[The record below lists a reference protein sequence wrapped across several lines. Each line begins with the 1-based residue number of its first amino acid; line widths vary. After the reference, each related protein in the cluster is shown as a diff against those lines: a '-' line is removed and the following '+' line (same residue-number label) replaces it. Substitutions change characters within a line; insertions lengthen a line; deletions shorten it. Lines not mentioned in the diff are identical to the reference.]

1 MKRIILTESQ
11 YKRLVKQKLSGYIVY
26 CDPKDEYDA
35 TIDIRS
41 YLDHLSQNLWLKYNV
56 HTYVKKIE
64 DGIVY
69 LEMDKYNEEQK
80 NYISGFIDR
89 WVDDRVVTIP
99 NDKKVGDYDYF
110 SGLVWN
116 YDDEEIEDVEDTE
129 DKEKIKVDPDHTTTV
144 TSPKISLGTETKKG
158 STCRLSSKPQKNR
171 WGNPHHGYD
180 IVGPFKKSV
189 IVSNKEGVVTYA
201 HKCGGYGN
209 LVEIDH
215 GGGEL
220 SAYGHLEVIYVKK
233 GQKITVGTP
242 IGLEGSTGKSDG
254 VHLHFE
260 ERVPRP
266 EGKKD
271 RCGKG
276 SPYNE
281 VNGWG
286 TVRPISVVDNYFYYQ
301 EEL

>member
-11 YKRLVKQKLSGYIVY
+11 YKRLVKQKLNERVIYS
-26 CDPKDEYDA
+26 DPKDEYDERPN
-35 TIDIRS
+35 ISR
-41 YLDHLSQNLWLKYNV
+41 YLDTLSQNLWLKYNV

-80 NYISGFIDR
+80 NYISDFIDL
-89 WVDDRVVTIP
+89 WVDDYVLTIP
-99 NDKKVGDYDYF
+99 NDKKVGNYDYF
-110 SGLVWN
+110 SGLIWN
-116 YDDEEIEDVEDTE
+116 YDDEEIKDVEDTE

-158 STCRLSSKPQKNR
+158 SAGRLSSKPQKNR
-171 WGNPHHGYD
+171 WGKPHHGYD

-189 IVSNKEGVVTYA
+189 IVSNKKGVVTYA
-201 HKCGGYGN
+201 DECGGYGN

-215 GGGEL
+215 GDGEL
-220 SAYGHLEVIYVKK
+220 SAYGHLKDIYVKK
-233 GQKITVGTP
+233 GQEITVGTP
-242 IGLEGSTGKSDG
+242 IGLEGTTGKSDG
-254 VHLHFE
+254 IHLHFE

-281 VNGWG
+281 VNGWS